1 VDLRKR
7 LFKDGDSIDLKDPRR
22 LWDQFIKRFFRLQY
36 KLIIPYVILSL
47 ITAML
52 GVFIITRLV
61 SSSFKERFSNQLNE
75 AGRVAADGIVRHERT
90 HLEELRLLAFMDGVS
105 DAFSNREWETLLQ
118 NFKALG
124 VNNKIEAIS
133 AIDTHGREILTFTLD
148 LETGDTASFR
158 GGTDFSNFG
167 PIEKILQGDS
177 DELGDKYSAVIEAS
191 DGYYL
196 FTGGPV
202 RGEDDALVGALLVGT
217 RLETLVRDIKLQSL
231 SDIVAL
237 DLDGNI
243 VLTTLPESDEGYG
256 AIELGEDELTTTL
269 ETSLNRE
276 FEMFGRD
283 YTALYAPL
291 VVRHEDVGILAVALP
306 SDFIVSTLAT
316 SRNNFTGIFTLGTVA
331 VIALGYILAQH
342 IALPILRLRKMTTAV
357 ASGDLEQESGV
368 DRSDE
373 IGDLAK
379 AFDTMTL
386 SLRDRTE
393 EAAQLYA
400 EAIQR
405 NMDLADANA
414 RLQSTQAQLIQSE
427 KLASVGQ
434 LTAGIVHDVKNP
446 LAVIKGLAEE
456 LTEEVDSDGFAR
468 EGLET
473 IRDSASKANTIV
485 SDLLKFARQS
495 TPDMQ
500 RRDMRET
507 IRSVIRLTEYLA
519 RKGNVEVTT
528 EMPETVVLVTYD
540 AQQIEQ
546 VLINMTTNAVQAMPE
561 GGTLEFALKEFEESV
576 EINISDS
583 GSGIPESNLDRIFDP
598 FFTTKP
604 EGEGTGL
611 GLSVSYGIIA
621 RHGGQ
626 IDVES
631 TMGEGTTFTVYLPAL
646 PQEPEEKE
654 EERMEVKEQHVQ
666 SARS

>member
-1 VDLRKR
+1 MDLRKR
-7 LFKDGDSIDLKDPRR
+7 LFKDGDTIDLRDPRK

-36 KLIIPYVILSL
+36 KLIIPYVVLTL

-75 AGRVAADGIVRHERT
+75 AGRVAADGIVRQERT
-90 HLEELRLLAFMDGVS
+90 HLEDLRLLAFMDGVS
-105 DAFSNREWETLLQ
+105 EAFSNREWEILLQ

-158 GGTDFSNFG
+158 GADFSNFG
-167 PIEKILQGDS
+167 PIERILQGDS

-217 RLETLVRDIKLQSL
+217 RLETLARDIKLQAL

-243 VLTTLPESDEGYG
+243 ILTTLAESDEGYG
-256 AIELGEDELTTTL
+256 VLELGEDELTTTL

-276 FEMFGRD
+276 FEMFGRE

-316 SRNNFTGIFTLGTVA
+316 SRNNFSGIFTLGTVA

-342 IALPILRLRKMTTAV
+342 IALPILRLRKMTAAV

-373 IGDLAK
+373 IGDLAI

-393 EAAQLYA
+393 EAARLYA

-405 NMDLADANA
+405 NMDLAEANA

-528 EMPETVVLVTYD
+528 EMPETAVLVTYD

-561 GGTLEFALKEFEESV
+561 GGTLKFELKEFEESI

-583 GSGIPESNLDRIFDP
+583 GSGIPKENLDRIFDP

-611 GLSVSYGIIA
+611 GLSVSYGIVA

-626 IDVES
+626 IEVDS
-631 TMGEGTTFTVYLPAL
+631 RMGEGTTFTILLPSL
-646 PQEPEEKE
+646 PEMHEEDDE
-654 EERMEVKEQHVQ
+654 DRLEVEEQHVK

>member
-1 VDLRKR
+1 MRKR
-7 LFKDGDSIDLKDPRR
+7 LFKDGDTIDLRDPRK
-22 LWDQFIKRFFRLQY
+22 LWDRVIKRFFRLQY
-36 KLIIPYVILSL
+36 KLIIPYVILTL

-75 AGRVAADGIVRHERT
+75 AGRVAADGIVRQERT
-90 HLEELRLLAFMDGVS
+90 HLEDLRLLAFMDGVS
-105 DAFSNREWETLLQ
+105 EAFLNREWETLLQ
-118 NFKALG
+118 SFKAVG

-133 AIDTHGREILTFTLD
+133 AIDTQGREIITLTLD

-158 GGTDFSNFG
+158 GADFSNFG

-217 RLETLVRDIKLQSL
+217 RLETLARDIKLQAL

-243 VLTTLPESDEGYG
+243 ILTTFAESDEGSG
-256 AIELGEDELTTTL
+256 VLELGEGELTTTL

-316 SRNNFTGIFTLGTVA
+316 SRNNFSGIFTLGTVA

-393 EAAQLYA
+393 EAARLYA
-400 EAIQR
+400 EAIER
-405 NMDLADANA
+405 NKDLADANA

-519 RKGNVEVTT
+519 RKGNVEITT
-528 EMPETVVLVTYD
+528 EMPETAVLVTYD

-546 VLINMTTNAVQAMPE
+546 VLINMTTNAVQAMPD
-561 GGTLEFALKEFEESV
+561 GGTLDFELKEFEESV
-576 EINISDS
+576 EIKISDS
-583 GSGIPESNLDRIFDP
+583 GSGIPQENLDRIFDP

-611 GLSVSYGIIA
+611 GLSVSYGIVA

-626 IDVES
+626 IDVDS
-631 TMGEGTTFTVYLPAL
+631 SMSEGTTFTVILPSL
-646 PQEPEEKE
+646 PHEPEEE
-654 EERMEVKEQHVQ
+654 VEERIEVEEQHVQ